1 MGLRAS
7 ARQLLK
13 RVIGESSYET
23 LRHALRDGPDGVLRG
38 GRSSSPTLSSNATP
52 FLERFMGSAAAP
64 TQLSGTQRKTT
75 ESEAVENSPILSLI
89 HI

>member
-23 LRHALRDGPDGVLRG
+23 LRHTLRVRPDGGLKG
-38 GRSSSPTLSSNATP
+38 GLPPLSVFDQSYHSIA
-52 FLERFMGSAAAP
+52 
-64 TQLSGTQRKTT
+64 
-75 ESEAVENSPILSLI
+75 
-89 HI
+89 

>member
-23 LRHALRDGPDGVLRG
+23 LRHALRDGPDGVLNEG
-38 GRSSSPTLSSNATP
+38 VQAHGP
-52 FLERFMGSAAAP
+52 
-64 TQLSGTQRKTT
+64 
-75 ESEAVENSPILSLI
+75 
-89 HI
+89 